1 MLSSCI
7 YHRLILNCQYFKYFV
22 QSSYVKNQPSRAQ
35 IDKWLRKSLQQRYA
49 TVVLSISLVN
59 EALSQEL
66 NQEYRGINKSTNVI
80 SLEYASTR
88 ESFGL
93 LSGELILCDEVIIRE
108 AQEQSKSVLA
118 HYAHMLIHGALHLQG
133 YDHVE
138 ENDAEEMES
147 IEICVLRELGFEN
160 PYLVI

>member
-1 MLSSCI
+1 MLKFN
-7 YHRLILNCQYFKYFV
+7 LIRDKVLPGH
-22 QSSYVKNQPSRAQ
+22 PSRAQ

-59 EALSQEL
+59 EAMSQEL

-93 LSGELILCDEVIIRE
+93 LSGELILCDEVIVRE
-108 AQEQSKSVLA
+108 AQEQSKPILA

-133 YDHVE
+133 YDHIE
-138 ENDAEEMES
+138 EDDAEEMES
-147 IEICVLRELGFEN
+147 IEINVLRGLGFEN
-160 PYLVI
+160 PYIQSDLSS

>member
-1 MLSSCI
+1 MI
-7 YHRLILNCQYFKYFV
+7 KY
-22 QSSYVKNQPSRAQ
+22 YRINLAGLQ

-59 EALSQEL
+59 ESMSQEL

-93 LSGELILCDEVIIRE
+93 LSGELILCDEVIVRE
-108 AQEQSKSVLA
+108 AEEQSKSILA
-118 HYAHMLIHGALHLQG
+118 HYAHMLVHGALHLQG
-133 YDHVE
+133 FDHIE
-138 ENDAEEMES
+138 ENDAQEMEA
-147 IEICVLRELGFEN
+147 IEVRILHELGFEN

>member
-1 MLSSCI
+1 MLKFN
-7 YHRLILNCQYFKYFV
+7 LIRDKVLPH
-22 QSSYVKNQPSRAQ
+22 QPSRAQ

-59 EALSQEL
+59 ESMSQEL

-93 LSGELILCDEVIIRE
+93 LSGELILCDGVIVRE
-108 AQEQSKSVLA
+108 AQEQSKSILA
-118 HYAHMLIHGALHLQG
+118 HYAHMLVHGALHLQG
-133 YDHVE
+133 FDHIE
-138 ENDAEEMES
+138 ENDAEEMEA
-147 IEICVLRELGFEN
+147 IEVRILHELGFEN

>member
-1 MLSSCI
+1 MLKFN
-7 YHRLILNCQYFKYFV
+7 LIRDKILPQH
-22 QSSYVKNQPSRAQ
+22 PSRAQ

-59 EALSQEL
+59 EAMSQEL

-108 AQEQSKSVLA
+108 AQEQSKPILA

-133 YDHVE
+133 YDHTE
-138 ENDAEEMES
+138 ESDAEEMES
-147 IEICVLRELGFEN
+147 IEICILRELGFEN